1 MTDCD
6 DDHCFWTAHRTR
18 EGWSVVTTAIL
29 LAVALGLD
37 HIAGEPRNAFHPV
50 AWLGRLIAPLD
61 REWSEHERYQRLVG
75 IPIALIVPLVP
86 AAAAAGFV
94 LVTTAVSPLAGIG
107 AAALVLWLTIS
118 LRSLLEL
125 TDEVVRATAGSAGE
139 LETAR
144 DRVRGLVGRDTDS
157 LSPAELRSAAL
168 ESAAENLADGLV
180 ATLLAFALLAP
191 FSLPAAA
198 AVAAWVKGI
207 NTLDSMLGYPSKPHG
222 TASARLDD
230 FVMWVPARLSA
241 VAIALG
247 AGAPLALRRA
257 AAWARTPPSP
267 NSGWPMATLAC
278 ALSVRLRKRDVY
290 DLNPDA
296 ELPALEDGE
305 RATSVI
311 RVAAVVSTILALAL
325 ATGVAVLAAQF
336 GIVDG
341 PLIVESPLLHPQPA
355 LPEVGQWS

>member
-1 MTDCD
+1 M
-6 DDHCFWTAHRTR
+6 
-18 EGWSVVTTAIL
+18 TTAFL

-37 HIAGEPRNAFHPV
+37 HIVGEPRNAFHPV

-61 REWSEHERYQRLVG
+61 REWSDRDRYQRLAGV
-75 IPIALIVPLVP
+75 PIALVVPLVP

-94 LVTTAVSPLAGIG
+94 LAAAALSPLVGIA

-125 TDEVVRATAGSAGE
+125 TDEVVRATAGSAAE

-144 DRVRGLVGRDTDS
+144 DRVRGLVGRDTAS
-157 LSPAELRSAAL
+157 LSPAELRSGAL

-180 ATLLAFALLAP
+180 ATLLPFALLAP

-198 AVAAWVKGI
+198 AAAAWVKGV

-230 FVMWVPARLSA
+230 FVMWIPARLSA
-241 VAIALG
+241 VSIALA

-278 ALSVRLRKRDVY
+278 ALSVRLRKRNVY

-296 ELPALEDGE
+296 ELPAPEDGE

-311 RVAAVVSTILALAL
+311 RVAAIVSAVISLAL
-325 ATGVAVLAAQF
+325 ATGVAVLAAEF
-336 GIVDG
+336 GTVDG
-341 PLIVESPLLHPQPA
+341 PFIADSILLEPLLA
-355 LPEVGQWS
+355 LPEVVQWS